1 MADPTRP
8 LKPRTIAAQALGA
21 IEPKTKAVALPVH
34 VSTTFIRD
42 PDNQYRTGYVY
53 GRPDN
58 ATVRQTEAVIAALE
72 GAHAAMLFA
81 SGMAA
86 ATSVVLAMP
95 PGSRVLAPQVCYW
108 GFRDW
113 LVNEAPL
120 FGYKVDL
127 VDFGDLA
134 AVRAAIK
141 PDAKLLWIE
150 TPSNPLWGI
159 TDIAGVAQI
168 AHAAGA
174 VLAVDS
180 TVATPVFTRPLSL
193 GADIV
198 MHSATKYLNGHS
210 DVIGGV
216 LAAARDD
223 ALWQRIRQVR
233 GHHGAIIGPFEAWLL
248 LRGLRTL
255 EVRVKAQ
262 TESAA
267 LLATRFSNHPSVSS
281 VLYPGLPQHSGHAI
295 AAKQMSGF
303 GGMMSIRVKGGER
316 AAIDAAARVEL
327 WKRATSLGGVESLIE
342 HRASIEGPTSPCP
355 ADLLRLSVGL
365 EDPDDLYSDLDRA
378 LRAANA

>member
-1 MADPTRP
+1 MSDKPHR

-21 IEPKTKAVALPVH
+21 IEPQTRGVALPVH
-34 VSTTFIRD
+34 VSTTYIRD
-42 PDNQYRTGYVY
+42 PDNQYRTGYSY

-72 GAHAAMLFA
+72 GAHEAMLFA

-86 ATSVVLAMP
+86 ATSVVLALP
-95 PGSRVLAPQVCYW
+95 PGSHVVAPQVCYW

-113 LVNEAPL
+113 LINEAPL
-120 FGYKVDL
+120 FGYQVDL
-127 VDFGDLA
+127 ADMTSLDAIRA
-134 AVRAAIK
+134 AVK
-141 PDAKLLWIE
+141 PDTKLVWVE

-159 TDIAGVAQI
+159 TDIAAVAAI
-168 AHAAGA
+168 AHTAGA
-174 VLAVDS
+174 MLGIDS
-180 TVATPVFTRPLSL
+180 TAATPVFTQPLSL

-210 DVIGGV
+210 DVIAGALAVAQESV
-216 LAAARDD
+216 L
-223 ALWQRIRQVR
+223 WTRIRQVR
-233 GHHGAIIGPFEAWLL
+233 AHHGAIVGPFEACLL

-255 EVRVKAQ
+255 EVRVKAA
-262 TESAA
+262 TESAGV
-267 LLATRFSNHPSVSS
+267 LAQRFANHQAVSA
-281 VLYPGLPQHSGHAI
+281 VLYPGLPSHPGHAV

-303 GGMMSIRVKGGER
+303 GGMLSIRVQAGER

-342 HRASIEGPTSPCP
+342 HRASIEGPGSPCP
-355 ADLLRLSVGL
+355 TDLLRLSVGL
-365 EDPDDLYSDLDRA
+365 EDVDDLYNDLDRA

>member
-1 MADPTRP
+1 MTDRP

-21 IEPKTKAVALPVH
+21 IEPETKAVALPVH

-42 PDNQYRTGYVY
+42 PDNQYRSGYIY

-72 GAHAAMLFA
+72 GAHEALLFG

-86 ATSVVLAMP
+86 ATSVILALP
-95 PGSRVLAPQVCYW
+95 PGSHVLAPQVCYW

-113 LVNEAPL
+113 LINEAPL
-120 FGYKVDL
+120 FGYRVDL
-127 VDFGDLA
+127 ADMSNVE

-141 PDAKLLWIE
+141 PDTKLVWIE

-159 TDIAGVAQI
+159 TDIAAVAES

-174 VLAVDS
+174 VLAIDS
-180 TVATPVFTRPLSL
+180 TAATPVFTRPLAL

-210 DVIGGV
+210 DVIAGA
-216 LAAARDD
+216 LAAARED
-223 ALWQRIRQVR
+223 ALWARIKQVR
-233 GHHGAIIGPFEAWLL
+233 AHHGAILGPFEAWLV

-255 EVRVKAQ
+255 DIRVRAQ
-262 TESAA
+262 AENAA
-267 LLATRFSNHPSVSS
+267 LLATRFSSHQSVSA
-281 VLYPGLPQHSGHAI
+281 VLYPGLPLHPGHAV
-295 AAKQMSGF
+295 AARQMSGF
-303 GGMMSIRVKGGER
+303 GGMLSIRLKGGER
-316 AAIDAAARVEL
+316 AAIDAAARVKL
-327 WKRATSLGGVESLIE
+327 WKRATSLRGVESLIE
-342 HRASIEGPTSPCP
+342 HRASIEGPNSPCP
-355 ADLLRLSVGL
+355 PDLLRLSVGL
-365 EDPDDLYSDLDRA
+365 EDVDDLYADLDRA